1 MTIIKVPKPPQSAM
15 DKDRPVSSL
24 LRTQLEHIQEAEFRL
39 PARQQTNI
47 YINAIQTEGAAAEY
61 IRQVTAAV
69 HEAHVGKRVVPAKP
83 RIKGRPGV
91 ALAAA
96 AAPKGRGKNVTKGA
110 NKAKT
115 GAKAGSKRRS

>member
-24 LRTQLEHIQEAEFRL
+24 LRSQLEHIQEAEFRL

-69 HEAHVGKRVVPAKP
+69 HGRMASAWLARNRVLKADPALRSRP
-83 RIKGRPGV
+83 RPH
-91 ALAAA
+91 
-96 AAPKGRGKNVTKGA
+96 P
-110 NKAKT
+110 KAK
-115 GAKAGSKRRS
+115 AKM